1 MRFGFLLL
9 LLLLPAWL
17 TGCRTTPP
25 VLDTARPFHEA
36 LAARTNT
43 LGVPKG
49 SEAER
54 AAVQRVKD
62 FFVTMTE
69 DSVRQQTR
77 QVYAPEA
84 YLNDTLKSLNGAAA
98 IEDYFLATVR
108 QAESVTVK
116 FEDVAESGGNYYC
129 RWVMDTRL
137 KKLRPGE
144 TIRTI
149 GITLLRFD
157 AQGRVV
163 LHQDFWDST
172 AGVYEHVPVLGTAI
186 RGIKAKF

>member
-9 LLLLPAWL
+9 LSFGLAA
-17 TGCRTTPP
+17 CRTTPV
-25 VLDTARPFHEA
+25 VLDTARPFHDA

-43 LGVPKG
+43 LGVVKG

-54 AAVQRVKD
+54 VAVQRVKD
-62 FFVTMTE
+62 FFTVMTE

-77 QVYAPEA
+77 LVYAPEA
-84 YLNDTLKSLNGAAA
+84 YLNDTLKSLNGAVI

-108 QAESVTVK
+108 NAESVTVR
-116 FEDVAESGGNYYC
+116 FEDVAESGGNYYF

-137 KKLRPGE
+137 KQLRPGQ

-149 GITLLRFD
+149 GITLVRFD

-172 AGVYEHVPVLGTAI
+172 AGVFEHVPGVGTAI

>member
-1 MRFGFLLL
+1 MRFGL
-9 LLLLPAWL
+9 LLLLPLLLAA
-17 TGCRTTPP
+17 CRTTPV

-36 LAARTNT
+36 LAARTNV
-43 LGVPKG
+43 LGLAKG
-49 SEAER
+49 GEAER
-54 AAVQRVKD
+54 AAIARVKE
-62 FFVTMTE
+62 FFAVMTE
-69 DSVRQQTR
+69 ESVRRLTR

-84 YLNDTLKSLNGAAA
+84 YLNDALKSVHGAAA
-98 IEDYFLATVR
+98 IEEYFLATVR
-108 QAESVTVK
+108 NAESVTVT
-116 FEDVAESGGNYYC
+116 FEDVAESGGSYYL

-149 GITLLRFD
+149 GVTLVRFD

-172 AGVYEHVPVLGTAI
+172 AGVFEHVPGVGTAI

>member
-9 LLLLPAWL
+9 LLPLFLAA
-17 TGCRTTPP
+17 CRTTPV
-25 VLDTARPFHEA
+25 VLDTAQPFHDA

-43 LGVPKG
+43 LNIVKG
-49 SEAER
+49 SDTER

-62 FFVTMTE
+62 FFALMTE

-77 QVYAPEA
+77 LVYAPEA
-84 YLNDTLKSLNGAAA
+84 YLNDTLKSLNGSAV

-108 QAESVTVK
+108 NAESVMVR
-116 FEDVAESGGNYYC
+116 FEDVAESGGNYYF

-137 KKLRPGE
+137 KKLREGQ

-149 GITLLRFD
+149 GITMVRFD
-157 AQGRVV
+157 GQGRVV
-163 LHQDFWDST
+163 LHQDFWDSA
-172 AGVYEHVPVLGTAI
+172 AGVFEHVPGVGTAI

>member
-1 MRFGFLLL
+1 MRFACLLL
-9 LLLLPAWL
+9 LAALLAA
-17 TGCRTTPP
+17 CRTTPV
-25 VLDTARPFHEA
+25 VLDTAKPFHDA
-36 LAARTNT
+36 VAARTNV
-43 LGVPKG
+43 LGVVKG

-54 AAVQRVKD
+54 AALARVKE
-62 FFVTMTE
+62 FF
-69 DSVRQQTR
+69 SVMNEETVRRLTR
-77 QVYAPEA
+77 QVFAPDA
-84 YLNDTLKSLNGAAA
+84 YLNDTLKSLHGAAA

-108 QAESVTVK
+108 NAESVTVR
-116 FEDVAESGGNYYC
+116 FEDVAESGGNYYF

-137 KKLRPGE
+137 KKLRAGD

-149 GITLLRFD
+149 GITMVRFD

-172 AGVYEHVPVLGTAI
+172 AGIFEHVPAVGTAI

>member
-1 MRFGFLLL
+1 MRLTFLLL
-9 LLLLPAWL
+9 LPVLWL

-25 VLDTARPFHEA
+25 VLDTARPFEEA
-36 LAARTNT
+36 LAARTNV
-43 LGVPKG
+43 LGVAKG
-49 SEAER
+49 SDVER

-62 FFVTMTE
+62 FFATMTE
-69 DSVRQQTR
+69 ASVRQQTR

-84 YLNDTLKSLNGAAA
+84 YLNDTLKSLHGAAA
-98 IEDYFLATVR
+98 IEDYFLGTVR
-108 QAESVTVK
+108 QAESVTVR
-116 FEDVAESGGNYYC
+116 FEDVAESGGNYYF

-149 GITLLRFD
+149 GITLMRFD
-157 AQGRVV
+157 AQGRAV

>member
-1 MRFGFLLL
+1 MRFEFLLL
-9 LLLLPAWL
+9 LPLLLA
-17 TGCRTTPP
+17 GCRTTPP
-25 VLDTARPFHEA
+25 VLDTAKPFHDA
-36 LAARTNT
+36 LAARAGT
-43 LGVPKG
+43 LGVGKG
-49 SEAER
+49 SETER

-62 FFVTMTE
+62 FFATMTE
-69 DSVRQQTR
+69 ASVRQQTR

-84 YLNDTLKSLNGAAA
+84 YLNDTLKSLTGAAT
-98 IEDYFLATVR
+98 IEAYFLTTVQ

-116 FEDVAESGGNYYC
+116 FEDVAESGGNYYF

-137 KKLRPGE
+137 KKLRAGE

-149 GITLLRFD
+149 GITLIRFD

>member
-1 MRFGFLLL
+1 MRFEFLLL
-9 LLLLPAWL
+9 LPLLLA
-17 TGCRTTPP
+17 GCRTTPP
-25 VLDTARPFHEA
+25 VLDTAKPFHDA
-36 LAARTNT
+36 LATRAGT
-43 LGVPKG
+43 LGVGKG
-49 SEAER
+49 SETER

-62 FFVTMTE
+62 FFATMTE
-69 DSVRQQTR
+69 ASVRQQTR

-84 YLNDTLKSLNGAAA
+84 YLNDTLKSLTGAAT
-98 IEDYFLATVR
+98 IEAYFLTTVQ

-116 FEDVAESGGNYYC
+116 FEDVAESGGNYYF

-137 KKLRPGE
+137 KKLRAGE

-149 GITLLRFD
+149 GITLIRFD

>member
-1 MRFGFLLL
+1 MRFGFLFLVPLL
-9 LLLLPAWL
+9 LA
-17 TGCRTTPP
+17 GCHTTP
-25 VLDTARPFHEA
+25 VMLDTARPFRDA
-36 LAARTNT
+36 LTTRTNI
-43 LGVPKG
+43 LGVVKG
-49 SEAER
+49 SDAER

-62 FFVTMTE
+62 FFAVMTE

-77 QVYAPEA
+77 LVYAPEA
-84 YLNDTLKSLNGAAA
+84 YLNDTLKSLSGAAL

-108 QAESVTVK
+108 NAESVTVR
-116 FEDVAESGGNYYC
+116 FEDVAESGGNYYF

-137 KKLRPGE
+137 KQLRPGQ

-149 GITLLRFD
+149 GVTLVRFD

-172 AGVYEHVPVLGTAI
+172 AGLFEHVPVVGTAI

>member
-1 MRFGFLLL
+1 MRFGL
-9 LLLLPAWL
+9 LLLLPLWL
-17 TGCRTTPP
+17 AGCSTTPV
-25 VLDTARPFHEA
+25 VLDTARPFHDA

-43 LGVPKG
+43 LGVVKG

-62 FFVTMTE
+62 FFAVMTQ
-69 DSVRQQTR
+69 DSVQQQTR

-84 YLNDTLKSLNGAAA
+84 YLNDTLKSLNGAAV

-108 QAESVTVK
+108 NAECVTVR
-116 FEDVAESGGNYYC
+116 FEDVAESGGNYYF

-137 KKLRPGE
+137 KQLRPGQ

-149 GITLLRFD
+149 GVTLVRFD

-172 AGVYEHVPVLGTAI
+172 AGVFEHVPGVGTAI

>member
-9 LLLLPAWL
+9 LPFWL
-17 TGCRTTPP
+17 AACRTTPV
-25 VLDTARPFHEA
+25 VLDTARPFHDA

-43 LGVPKG
+43 LGVVKG
-49 SEAER
+49 GEAER

-62 FFVTMTE
+62 FFAVMTE

-77 QVYAPEA
+77 LVYAPEA
-84 YLNDTLKSLNGAAA
+84 YLNDTLKSLSGAAV

-108 QAESVTVK
+108 NAESVTVR
-116 FEDVAESGGNYYC
+116 FEDVAESGGNYYF

-137 KKLRPGE
+137 KQLRPGQ

-149 GITLLRFD
+149 GVTLVRFD

-172 AGVYEHVPVLGTAI
+172 AGLFEHVPAVGTAI